1 MDYKKELENV
11 EVSGK
16 YLSLPE
22 GAHKLLV
29 LDELSEER
37 KNDYKGNITTVRDLT
52 VEFQGQEKV
61 WRLKLGGKNSNYGR
75 IVAIGAAR
83 GKLKGVYLA
92 VTRQGKT
99 KDDTRYTIFDGG
111 LQVPEEKLAVSQPS
125 PSEQLKRDARE
136 FM

>member
-1 MDYKKELENV
+1 MDYKKEMEQV
-11 EVSGK
+11 EISGK

-37 KNDYKGNITTVRDLT
+37 KNDYKGAVTTVRDLT

-75 IVAIGAAR
+75 IVAIGAKH
-83 GKLKGVYLA
+83 GKLKGVYLN
-92 VTRQGKT
+92 VTRQGLT
-99 KDDTRYTIFDGG
+99 KADTRYTIFDGG
-111 LQVPEEKLAVSQPS
+111 RQEEKLAVGQPS
-125 PSEQLKRDARE
+125 PSEQVKTDAKE